1 MKRAL
6 GLLIPLLLLA
16 SPLAALADDV
26 GAVASFTGQA
36 EIGRD
41 GQWRTPETGMPVRLG
56 DQLRTADGRLRV
68 VFQDDS
74 VLNLGENTTLTVDD
88 QVFQP
93 QQGTFK
99 SLMKLVRGKV
109 RATVGSYYQQ
119 TGAAYEVETPTA
131 VAGVRGTTF
140 VVSYD
145 EADETTEVLGVHGRV
160 FVRGLNERIGEGVYI
175 TAHESTAVGV
185 DGHPLQPQRLDEEL
199 FHQRLEGLEVIGH
212 RGMSGLLLGA
222 ATLQTGTSVAPPDRA
237 PVGGGKHSVTDYA
250 DLRDPSNVAGQPLGV
265 VQATRGSLG
274 VPF

>member
-1 MKRAL
+1 MKRSFAIMAL
-6 GLLIPLLLLA
+6 ALLLGA
-16 SPLAALADDV
+16 PLAARAEDV
-26 GAVASFTGQA
+26 GSVASLNGKA

-41 GQWRTPETGMPVRLG
+41 GQWIPAETGMPVQLG
-56 DQLRTADGRLRV
+56 DQLRTADGRLKV

-74 VLNLGENTTLTVDD
+74 VLNLGENTTLTIDD

-99 SLMKLVRGKV
+99 SLMKLIRGKV

-140 VVSYD
+140 IVSYD
-145 EADETTEVLGVHGRV
+145 EADETTEVLGIRGRV
-160 FVRGLNERIGEGVYI
+160 HVRGLNERLGQGVFVS
-175 TAHESTAVGV
+175 ARESTAVGAN
-185 DGHPLQPQRLDEEL
+185 GRATPPERLNEEML
-199 FHQRLEGLEVIGH
+199 HQRLEGLEVISR
-212 RGMSGLLLGA
+212 RGMGGLLTGA
-222 ATLQTGTSVAPPDRA
+222 AVQTGAAVAVSEHAPSTTKRTSIADELHDPGIGDVLGQ
-237 PVGGGKHSVTDYA
+237 PVGT
-250 DLRDPSNVAGQPLGV
+250 

>member
-1 MKRAL
+1 MKRAS
-6 GLLIPLLLLA
+6 GLFALLLLLA
-16 SPLAALADDV
+16 SPLAALAEDV

-36 EIGRD
+36 DIGRD
-41 GQWRTPETGMPVRLG
+41 GQWIPAETGMTVRLG

-74 VLNLGENTTLTVDD
+74 VLNLAENTTITVDD

-93 QQGTFK
+93 QQSTFK
-99 SLMKLVRGKV
+99 SLMKLIRGKV
-109 RATVGSYYQQ
+109 RATVGPYYQQ

-145 EADETTEVLGVHGRV
+145 EDDDKTQVIGVRGKVH
-160 FVRGLNERIGEGVYI
+160 VRGLKERVGEGVFI
-175 TAHESTAVGV
+175 TSHETTSVGA
-185 DGHPLQPQRLDEEL
+185 DGRALKPQRLDEEL
-199 FHQRLEGLEVIGH
+199 YHQRIEGLEVIGR
-212 RGMSGLLLGA
+212 RGLGA
-222 ATLQTGTSVAPPDRA
+222 VLTGSAVQTGTSVAPPDRA
-237 PVGGGKHSVTDYA
+237 PGTTKHSVKEYV
-250 DLRDPSNVAGQPLGV
+250 DLRDPSDVAGQPLPV

>member
-1 MKRAL
+1 MKRASS
-6 GLLIPLLLLA
+6 LLALLLLLA

-26 GAVASFTGQA
+26 GSVASFTGQA
-36 EIGRD
+36 EVGRE
-41 GQWRTPETGMPVRLG
+41 GQWLPAETGMPVRLG
-56 DQLRTADGRLRV
+56 DQLRTTDGRLKV

-74 VLNLGENTTLTVDD
+74 VLNLGENTTITVDD

-99 SLMKLVRGKV
+99 SLMKLIRGKV

-145 EADETTEVLGVHGRV
+145 EADELTQVLGVHGKV
-160 FVRGLNERIGEGVYI
+160 NVRGLNERLGEGVFI
-175 TAHESTAVGV
+175 TAHETTAVGI
-185 DGHPLQPQRLDEEL
+185 DGHPLKPQRLDEEMY
-199 FHQRLEGLEVIGH
+199 HQRLEGLEVISH
-212 RGMSGLLLGA
+212 RGMGGLLVSG
-222 ATLQTGTSVAPPDRA
+222 ATLQTGSSVAPPDRA
-237 PVGGGKHSVTDYA
+237 PTDTGKHSVTDYV
-250 DLRDPSNVAGQPLGV
+250 DLRDPSDVAGQPLPV